1 MSKANTV
8 IGEGNSF
15 ASAEF
20 HPGQNFPAVEHAGSA
35 MDHQRE
41 FAQVCR
47 EIMTMTV
54 FDPQLFSGFFP
65 EHSWDLHRPDI
76 FSHRMMSTRFRDQH
90 AAAICKRINC
100 RRPGSTDRKIRFLTG
115 MPLT

>member
-15 ASAEF
+15 ASAKF
-20 HPGQNFPAVEHAGSA
+20 HPGQNLPAVEHAGSA

-54 FDPQLFSGFFP
+54 FDP
-65 EHSWDLHRPDI
+65 
-76 FSHRMMSTRFRDQH
+76 
-90 AAAICKRINC
+90 
-100 RRPGSTDRKIRFLTG
+100 
-115 MPLT
+115 